1 MGMPLYTHLT
11 TVKGQLSGFS
21 KTAKAILMGTSFA
34 YYASNII
41 MSTERAEEVV
51 EAPQGDKI
59 DNERGSYSDLR
70 LLASAETADL
80 TDLSTEVQ
88 AIAHRFNAEFEAVL
102 AAGEADSGAG
112 AAIVQRLLPTVVAV
126 LEQLDEFYKDH
137 AAYKAEV
144 IQLREETTSLF
155 SQLTKEKAAR
165 RDTEDLLMRVEDQF
179 ESERKILNEALAQNE
194 TQIRRLEIKSKN
206 VGEQLARMEQ
216 KEQEIFEGE
225 LQTPR
230 ANQRAVTI
238 ACRVE
243 RFPETVSCNASLL
256 SDEATGL
263 SWNAGRG
270 EQSDSGEHGA
280 NGDQV
285 GFLTTLPYTLSTS
298 RNALNV
304 VKDDLLLQRDSLKA
318 DNQLLMEAVKQLTE
332 KQTMLQQELVNSD
345 QMLTTARTEI
355 ESLKATVEKLKRE
368 LSTKGFT
375 KAEMMR
381 IITDRNYYKER
392 FIELRDAIK
401 LMEMIRAGQ
410 RGHPDLLD
418 DLPPTVTDV
427 QVHQNASPHHQL
439 KSVFARIDDLE
450 RRHEDG
456 PDAKPVATTSGGG
469 AASRTFQSQ
478 QWIKIYQSPTTGLT
492 FGWIRG
498 FGRVRQGKAEL
509 STTKNP
515 TSLFSPVAHPVP
527 KKCRSIGRS
536 TLRIELTA
544 ALSVAAPL
552 EGKCAQHLWLIGRG
566 AASEA
571 VSGKKKLKNV
581 GKLYIFDP
589 LQLTDALVSMDLDDD
604 FLPISA
610 GLFSVAEP
618 LNDYRVLIAASDGRF
633 LVCATTSNPDAISK
647 EDAWRV
653 TLLSTFKMANPG
665 EAATTIVLA
674 LPSQTPCLHAIAVGD
689 EEATSSA
696 ETSAS
701 TSRRLI
707 WLAVSGQSPPTPT
720 IQQRGSVEGAEGV
733 YLGPLSRLLSVCA
746 EKHIFLHKID
756 LTSVLTSMIGNEGAL
771 CFFKPQRNP
780 AAIPKVDNDHSIYVL
795 VVDTTGVL
803 DPVDL
808 TVSRLLVQGNECI
821 WFATRCGLIGRF
833 FIAFLLNDA
842 ADGSPTEVLS
852 QDAIS
857 LSCHGYRRPI
867 SALLAIRSTDPSN
880 PFIEAF
886 LLFQLNPHP
895 IVSCR
900 SGGGKGE
907 GRHHVNKSGVV
918 PGGCQPPLEPDTN
931 PSKLIPTLYLKTT
944 LAFGDKVFSLKA
956 EELVGNIGG
965 VSESKASVDDAARSP
980 EKVDQVEQAIKMPT
994 QEKVEPPIQTEVA
1007 APQSEITKSPIAQ
1020 DHTRGNSPPIVEV
1033 SVQLHEEEEDYGDE
1047 EEEEK
1052 VENTRK
1058 EEGVEKL
1065 VIAVNATPKTSP
1077 PEGSDGE
1084 NSAFR
1089 KPAPPPPPS
1098 NPSVPAPVRKETRAV
1113 GFTVEAPERVNSA
1126 VEAKCP
1132 PSSLVYIR
1140 CLVRPF
1146 TAAQL
1151 STMLETHFGRAS
1163 ELWLDRIKSTAVA
1176 RFSNEEVA
1184 TRCREGLDGCRWPS
1198 INPRILQ
1205 CEFASEALLA
1215 WLKEHGEAGDK
1226 PPPRHLLG
1234 GSSAA
1239 SAASTNETNDSS
1251 VERKRPEKSMDDTE
1265 TMGGAKRRR
1274 LHGIEGVTKATEKE
1288 VEGRGKRDTRGEES
1302 SKSLD
1307 DLFKKTEATPSVYWL
1322 PLTDEAKWLLPFL
1335 SVQTDPIAREQACD
1349 PRKTSF
1355 SLA

>member
-1 MGMPLYTHLT
+1 
-11 TVKGQLSGFS
+11 
-21 KTAKAILMGTSFA
+21 
-34 YYASNII
+34 

-216 KEQEIFEGE
+216 KEQESLKENSKLHERINE
-225 LQTPR
+225 LLRSHAELNDSLKQSAAMPVYSVMKR
-230 ANQRAVTI
+230 LDSAIV
-238 ACRVE
+238 RV
-243 RFPETVSCNASLL
+243 PGNAFDTTS
-256 SDEATGL
+256 
-263 SWNAGRG
+263 AG
-270 EQSDSGEHGA
+270 
-280 NGDQV
+280 V
-285 GFLTTLPYTLSTS
+285 GFDELSMIESDPSALGDEDLDDLSQAVGNNSESEAIHDLAGMQGEVNNLIRENMELMETK
-298 RNALNV
+298 NALNV

-439 KSVFARIDDLE
+439 KSVFARIMNLISLPRLDFGLDAMTLPDVDDLE

-610 GLFSVAEP
+610 GLFSVAGAESSSPLAKSGRFVVRDFRILSNSKTPVEP

-665 EAATTIVLA
+665 EAATTIVSLNHRICLGVLNSAGSNQLVTIKWHLDSGTVPDNDIELNRVLRATALCLPSDSTAPSGPILISPIFGRAFCCLGTAGGGALHRFDINADAFVAHLA

-756 LTSVLTSMIGNEGAL
+756 LTSVLTSMI
-771 CFFKPQRNP
+771 
-780 AAIPKVDNDHSIYVL
+780 
-795 VVDTTGVL
+795 DTTGVL

-867 SALLAIRSTDPSN
+867 SALLAIRNQVDGKEKDATTSTNQAS
-880 PFIEAF
+880 F
-886 LLFQLNPHP
+886 L
-895 IVSCR
+895 
-900 SGGGKGE
+900 
-907 GRHHVNKSGVV
+907 VV
-918 PGGCQPPLEPDTN
+918 AVGHDYA
-931 PSKLIPTLYLKTT
+931 YLQTS
-944 LAFGDKVFSLKA
+944 SLTPR
-956 EELVGNIGG
+956 VC
-965 VSESKASVDDAARSP
+965 
-980 EKVDQVEQAIKMPT
+980 T
-994 QEKVEPPIQTEVA
+994 
-1007 APQSEITKSPIAQ
+1007 TKSP
-1020 DHTRGNSPPIVEV
+1020 
-1033 SVQLHEEEEDYGDE
+1033 
-1047 EEEEK
+1047 
-1052 VENTRK
+1052 
-1058 EEGVEKL
+1058 L
-1065 VIAVNATPKTSP
+1065 VTAVNQRFQSSP
-1077 PEGSDGE
+1077 G
-1084 NSAFR
+1084 AH
-1089 KPAPPPPPS
+1089 AIVW
-1098 NPSVPAPVRKETRAV
+1098 SV
-1113 GFTVEAPERVNSA
+1113 
-1126 VEAKCP
+1126 
-1132 PSSLVYIR
+1132 
-1140 CLVRPF
+1140 
-1146 TAAQL
+1146 
-1151 STMLETHFGRAS
+1151 
-1163 ELWLDRIKSTAVA
+1163 
-1176 RFSNEEVA
+1176 
-1184 TRCREGLDGCRWPS
+1184 
-1198 INPRILQ
+1198 
-1205 CEFASEALLA
+1205 
-1215 WLKEHGEAGDK
+1215 
-1226 PPPRHLLG
+1226 
-1234 GSSAA
+1234 
-1239 SAASTNETNDSS
+1239 
-1251 VERKRPEKSMDDTE
+1251 SM
-1265 TMGGAKRRR
+1265 
-1274 LHGIEGVTKATEKE
+1274 
-1288 VEGRGKRDTRGEES
+1288 
-1302 SKSLD
+1302 
-1307 DLFKKTEATPSVYWL
+1307 
-1322 PLTDEAKWLLPFL
+1322 
-1335 SVQTDPIAREQACD
+1335 
-1349 PRKTSF
+1349 
-1355 SLA
+1355 